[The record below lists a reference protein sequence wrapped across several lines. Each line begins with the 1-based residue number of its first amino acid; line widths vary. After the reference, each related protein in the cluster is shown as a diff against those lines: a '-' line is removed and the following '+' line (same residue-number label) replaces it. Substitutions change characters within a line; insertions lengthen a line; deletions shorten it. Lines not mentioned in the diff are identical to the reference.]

1 MRSSVFAGTERF
13 PGHAGPVGGVVA
25 WGRTSAGLNHLVRCT
40 NPSLIFAR
48 VPGALMMSD
57 PKPMRSNPVFF
68 ASVNSVSSPF
78 RAWVNFFFVV
88 GAGPGGSWT

>member
-1 MRSSVFAGTERF
+1 M
-13 PGHAGPVGGVVA
+13 
-25 WGRTSAGLNHLVRCT
+25 
-40 NPSLIFAR
+40 
-48 VPGALMMSD
+48 PGALMMSD